1 MSIMIYDVK
10 HNLKRSV
17 QQNQHYRMSNNTVLY
32 WIRYDAVSV
41 YAVYMSQ
48 SCIGN
53 WCKYLFIVYQ
63 HNIFQMKDFFEI
75 GNMANSQDKEL
86 TKEGEF
92 EEISIVVAT
101 KLSPHSWVLYYMKYN
116 ARLQTKAQRIFNFT
130 ARNSWLVCVW
140 WCISLLV
147 TQVDQVGHICYTRV
161 YIFSIIYLLGTIY
174 FEFIHNWGDVINRNT
189 CYFVYFHQN
198 RSQHSFCRILR
209 EKKFKH
215 QHI

>member
-1 MSIMIYDVK
+1 
-10 HNLKRSV
+10 
-17 QQNQHYRMSNNTVLY
+17 
-32 WIRYDAVSV
+32 
-41 YAVYMSQ
+41 
-48 SCIGN
+48 
-53 WCKYLFIVYQ
+53 
-63 HNIFQMKDFFEI
+63 MKDFFEI

-130 ARNSWLVCVW
+130 ARNSWLVWVW

-198 RSQHSFCRILR
+198 RSQHSFCRILK
-209 EKKFKH
+209 EKKIQTSTYLGDDVKNYKKNEYIQSCRIITIKKVNCMIIFFFYPIFH
-215 QHI
+215 